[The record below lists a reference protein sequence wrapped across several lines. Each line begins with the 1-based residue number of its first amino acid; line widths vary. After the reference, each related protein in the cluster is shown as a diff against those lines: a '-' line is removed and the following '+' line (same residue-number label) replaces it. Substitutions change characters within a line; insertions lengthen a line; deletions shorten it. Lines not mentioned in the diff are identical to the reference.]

1 MGEEE
6 GPYPPCRGDHQCHNK
21 CMNLPKTKTDDND
34 RAHIKMMAIPC
45 LDILSML
52 LSGQVP
58 HRSNS

>member
-34 RAHIKMMAIPC
+34 RTHKS
-45 LDILSML
+45 DGNTLS
-52 LSGQVP
+52 
-58 HRSNS
+58 